1 MSIIEKALA
10 NLESLKTQIPIWAKD
25 CIIENADFIISILQ
39 DNQLS
44 KGYDSSGAIVGTY
57 FWKTEYIHAKDP
69 HNRPRTQKVKG
80 QPYNFEWSGEF
91 FDSMN
96 IKIDTVSSDF
106 DIFSSTGKDVFL
118 EEQFR
123 RNLTDFTKSNNDFVN
138 TQIIEP
144 YIAQKIEEN
153 LFNF

>member
-1 MSIIEKALA
+1 MITELALA
-10 NLESLKTQIPIWAKD
+10 HIKTLESQIPIWAKD

-44 KGYDSSGAIVGTY
+44 KGLDSSGAIVGTY
-57 FWKTEYIHAKDP
+57 FWTTEYVFAKDP
-69 HNRPRTQKVKG
+69 NNRPRTQKGKG

-96 IKIDTVSSDF
+96 IKIDTGSSDF

-144 YIAQKIEEN
+144 YISNKIEEN